1 MAAEAAACWPAAGFP
16 SYNPSPMIPFRK
28 MHGLG
33 NDFVVFDARR
43 SVLPLDEAAVRAV
56 ADRRTGIGCDQ
67 VIVLERAR
75 ARGDVLMRIFNAD
88 GKEVEA
94 CGNAARCVARVLM
107 DEKDSWLA
115 EIDSAGGLLR
125 CTDAG
130 HGGVTVD
137 VGTPKLAW
145 QEIPLATPMDTNAL
159 VLEMDGVALDAAA
172 VSVGNPHCVLFVADA
187 EKAPVSEIGAR
198 LERHALFPERTN
210 VEFASVVGPG
220 TLRIRVWERG
230 AGMTRACGTGA
241 CASVVASA
249 RRGLTQR
256 NCEVILDGG
265 TLSVEWRAR
274 DDHVLMSGDTSLVFS
289 GEVDLAALEAQ

>member
-1 MAAEAAACWPAAGFP
+1 
-16 SYNPSPMIPFRK
+16 MIPFQK

-43 SVLPLDEAAVRAV
+43 SVLPLDEASVRAI

-67 VIVLERAR
+67 VIVLEHAK
-75 ARGDVLMRIFNAD
+75 ARGDVLMRVFNAD
-88 GKEVEA
+88 GREVEA

-107 DEKDSWLA
+107 EEKDSWLA

-130 HGGVTVD
+130 HGRVTVD
-137 VGTPKLAW
+137 IGMPKLGW
-145 QEIPLATPMDTNAL
+145 QEIPLSAPMDTNAI

-172 VSVGNPHCVLFVADA
+172 VSVGNPHCVLFAADA
-187 EKAPVSEIGAR
+187 EKAPVSELGPR
-198 LERHALFPERTN
+198 LERHAFFPERTN
-210 VEFASVVGPG
+210 VEFVTVLDPE
-220 TLRIRVWERG
+220 TLRMRVWERG
-230 AGMTRACGTGA
+230 AGVTRACGTGA
-241 CASVVASA
+241 CAAVVAST

-265 TLSVEWRAR
+265 TLSVEWRAG